1 MTEMTSPGQGTL
13 PQLLV
18 AQARRREGR
27 VALREKKYGIWQEV
41 SWAQYAAQVQAVCLG
56 LVRLGLAPGDT
67 VAVISG
73 NRPAW
78 LYVELAAHSA
88 GAITVGIPVDSG
100 PDQVTRILDHSE
112 ARFVLVEDQEQA
124 DKVLSGRGALPRLER
139 VIVDDMRGLEA
150 YHEPMLADLAGMAES
165 GRELGAREPRLYDL
179 RLERGKPADVALLA
193 YPPGATGAS
202 KAAMIT
208 HRNLLVMA
216 AGVTEV
222 DPVRETDEI
231 FSLLPFT
238 WVGEQLISVAIALYA
253 GATVNFPEGPE
264 TAREDLREIGPHLVI
279 APPRFWESLRSE
291 CEVKMG
297 DAGVVKRMATRA
309 ALAMGRDVA
318 AGRAGRARYGVAYL
332 LALRNVLD
340 KLGLSRIRHAYADG
354 EPLGDE
360 ALQFFRALGL
370 NLKPVYGRTETSGI
384 CVLPRDGEV
393 RAGTLGTPTPG
404 TRLRISDTGEVM
416 IASESVFAGYY
427 KDPGATASALDDG
440 WLHTGDRGAVD
451 ERGHLVVSAWESDGS
466 RSAVA
471 RTTDG

>member
-1 MTEMTSPGQGTL
+1 MAEMTPSARGTL

-18 AQARRREGR
+18 AQARRLGGR

-41 SWAQYAAQVQAVCLG
+41 SWAQYADQVQAVCLG

-78 LYVELAAHSA
+78 LYVELAAQSA
-88 GAITVGIPVDSG
+88 GAITVGIPVDG
-100 PDQVTRILDHSE
+100 GDKQVRDILGHCE
-112 ARFVLVEDQEQA
+112 ARFVLAEDQEQA

-139 VIVDDMRGLEA
+139 VIVDDMRGLET
-150 YHEPMLADLAGMAES
+150 YDEPMLVDLAGVAGS
-165 GRELGAREPRLYDL
+165 GRDLGAREPQLYEERLA
-179 RLERGKPADVALLA
+179 RGQPADVALLA
-193 YPPGATGAS
+193 YPPGASAAS

-208 HRNLLVMA
+208 HRNLVVMA
-216 AGVTEV
+216 AGVIEV
-222 DPVRETDEI
+222 DPVGETDEI

-238 WVGEQLISVAIALYA
+238 WVGEQLISVAIALSA
-253 GATVNFPEGPE
+253 GATVNFPERPE

-279 APPRFWESLRSE
+279 APPRFWEGLRSE
-291 CEVKMG
+291 CAVKLG
-297 DAGVVKRMATRA
+297 DAGIVKRLATRA
-309 ALAMGRDVA
+309 ALAMGGDVA

-354 EPLGDE
+354 EPLGAE

-404 TRLRISDTGEVM
+404 TRLRISATGEVL

-427 KDPGATASALDDG
+427 RDPDATARALADG

-466 RSAVA
+466 PSVSGRS
-471 RTTDG
+471 TDG